1 VRTGGRDRIVI
12 AGGGTGGHVFPGLA
26 VADAVR
32 ALADVDV
39 VFAGTKNGL
48 EARVVPERG
57 YALELFDVAPMKG
70 GGARRAIRGGLI
82 AGLATLRAL
91 GTLRRLAPRAV
102 VSIGGYAAGP
112 ASLAALLLRV
122 PVVIV
127 EPNSIV
133 GFANR
138 VLAPFARRAYVAWD
152 ETARSVGARRA
163 RVFGAPIRAG
173 FGPVTYE
180 ATASRRVLVL
190 GGSQGAAALN
200 ERVPAALALVAAKV
214 QGLEV
219 VHQSGPSREAAVTTA
234 YARAG
239 FPRAAVNVTPF
250 LADVP
255 GEMGRADLIVA
266 RSGASTVAEI
276 AAVGRA
282 SILVPFPQAADDHQT
297 KNARALERA
306 GGAVCL
312 PQMSAD
318 EVGIAREV
326 ERLLGDAVA
335 RTRMANA
342 ARASGKPDAAARIAE
357 DLLGLL
363 RIAETRGRS
372 QQMNGHGRHAEA
384 I

>member
-1 VRTGGRDRIVI
+1 MTTEGLARIVI

-39 VFAGTKNGL
+39 VFAGTKGGL
-48 EARVVPERG
+48 EARIVPQRG
-57 YALELFDVAPMKG
+57 YALEFFDVAPMKG
-70 GGARRAIRGGLI
+70 GGARRAIRGGVI

-91 GTLRRLAPRAV
+91 RTLRRLAPRAV

-112 ASLAALLLRV
+112 ASLAALLLRI

-138 VLAPFARRAYVAWD
+138 VLAPFAQRAYVAWD
-152 ETARSVGARRA
+152 ETARRVGVRRA

-173 FGPVTYE
+173 FTPAPYE

-200 ERVPAALALVAAKV
+200 ERVPAALAVVGAKV
-214 QGLEV
+214 EALEV
-219 VHQSGPSREAAVTTA
+219 VHQSGPSREASVADA

-239 FPRAAVNVTPF
+239 FPRATVTPF
-250 LADVP
+250 LADVS
-255 GEMGRADLIVA
+255 GEMRRADLVIA

-312 PQMSAD
+312 PQAGAGV
-318 EVGIAREV
+318 EVLAREI
-326 ERLLGDAVA
+326 ERLLGDAAARKQMASAA
-335 RTRMANA
+335 RTC
-342 ARASGKPDAAARIAE
+342 GKPDAATRIAR
-357 DLLGLL
+357 DLLALL
-363 RIAETRGRS
+363 QLPESRGRP

-384 I
+384 T